1 MTRDFYN
8 LFLIFH
14 MLTTTQQEGSCV
26 IGINISIKKTWKK
39 PRRRWFR
46 FTRVAVEIDKL
57 PNLYHNMKC
66 FRLVY
71 LMFITQHL

>member
-46 FTRVAVEIDKL
+46 FTRVAVETDKL
-57 PNLYHNMKC
+57 PNPLP
-66 FRLVY
+66 
-71 LMFITQHL
+71 